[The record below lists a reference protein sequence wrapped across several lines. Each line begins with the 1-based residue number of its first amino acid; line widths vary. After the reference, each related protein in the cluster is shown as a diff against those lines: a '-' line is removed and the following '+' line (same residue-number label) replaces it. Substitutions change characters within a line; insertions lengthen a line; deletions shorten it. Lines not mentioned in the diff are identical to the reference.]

1 MCLYVYVCTYLNF
14 YFILYAFAC
23 LCMHEWRCPWI
34 PGARPTGSC
43 EPRAMGPGNWTRSSG
58 RAASTANH
66 WANSPALLWLFFLMK
81 LHTPSSDDG
90 SYFPTSTP
98 PILWTLFQISQ
109 GETKSVLHGLICYC
123 FLLETKTRAY
133 LENGVSIHKDHPALG
148 QIGNGATKSES
159 LCTLRQLKC
168 KNRGWRDGSEE
179 NQLLV
184 QRIWGW
190 FPAPTWGF
198 EDLYWSVSRY
208 QTHGWCI
215 NPQEHTHKILLW
227 ENYIRKNRAR
237 NWAFLLV
244 YKSVEKASVPMVR
257 TLFSCPWLPSMV
269 LTYEAHISHLWG
281 THSSRALH
289 IHSLT
294 ELLGSQ
300 HGHSASDS
308 QFLHPQKC

>member
-43 EPRAMGPGNWTRSSG
+43 EPRGMGPGNWTRSSG

-81 LHTPSSDDG
+81 LYTPSSDDG
-90 SYFPTSTP
+90 SYFPTSIPTPP

-133 LENGVSIHKDHPALG
+133 LENGVSIHKNHPALG

-168 KNRGWRDGSEE
+168 KNGGWRDGSEE

-198 EDLYWSVSRY
+198 EDFFWSVSRY

-215 NPQEHTHKILLW
+215 NPQEHTHKIQNNSFTPMGKL
-227 ENYIRKNRAR
+227 
-237 NWAFLLV
+237 
-244 YKSVEKASVPMVR
+244 YKEKMEHE
-257 TLFSCPWLPSMV
+257 TGPS
-269 LTYEAHISHLWG
+269 S
-281 THSSRALH
+281 
-289 IHSLT
+289 
-294 ELLGSQ
+294 
-300 HGHSASDS
+300 
-308 QFLHPQKC
+308 